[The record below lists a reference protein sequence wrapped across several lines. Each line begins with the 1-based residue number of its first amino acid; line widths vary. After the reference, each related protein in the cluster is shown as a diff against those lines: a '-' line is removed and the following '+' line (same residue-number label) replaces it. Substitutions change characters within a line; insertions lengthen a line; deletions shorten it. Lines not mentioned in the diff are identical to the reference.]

1 MKTWKFFVVLA
12 LLMTSVSAMAESA
25 SLGNEEEAENA
36 AESRLSLRFMEW
48 NYYSPIKSDYAQWS
62 AGGSMLGSFRE
73 AEDDVILWQLNGS
86 TGKLSDSS
94 GSAGL
99 IYRWANE
106 DTAMF
111 GVNAFLD
118 YENRDLGDFTR
129 WSFGGEV
136 RTKWIDFIGNRYIG
150 IKDTSYFEDGIAY
163 ISDGLDLGMAFY
175 VPNMQW
181 LSGDIAYYLREGRF
195 GVSDSKDV
203 IYSLR
208 MRREIAENVLLGLN
222 VSHHDYDGY
231 YDRDDTS
238 LGGSISYAHRL
249 ENSQTAICF
258 RLFGTAIGDFA
269 PSFSGGI
276 SYIYDFQYPKSR
288 ACAEERPHSFNPRND
303 FFLRAPRTRFTS
315 LTSIHFL

>member
-1 MKTWKFFVVLA
+1 MKAWKFFLVLA

-25 SLGNEEEAENA
+25 SLGNEEVAENV
-36 AESRLSLRFMEW
+36 AEIWPSLRFMELD
-48 NYYSPIKSDYAQWS
+48 YYSTIKSDYYHWS
-62 AGGSMLGSFRE
+62 AGVSMLGSFRE
-73 AEDDVILWQLNGS
+73 AEDDVMLWQLNGS
-86 TGKLSDSS
+86 TGKRYGSD

-99 IYRWANE
+99 IYRWADE

-118 YENRDLGDFTR
+118 YENGDFGDFTR

-136 RTKWIDFIGNRYIG
+136 RTEWINFIGNRYIG
-150 IKDTSYFEDGIAY
+150 IKDTSYFEDGFAY

-175 VPNMQW
+175 VPNIQW
-181 LSGDIAYYLREGRF
+181 LSGSISYSLWEGRF
-195 GVSDSKDV
+195 GRSDSKDV
-203 IYSLR
+203 TYSLI

-238 LGGSISYAHRL
+238 LGGSISYAHWL

-258 RLFGTAIGDFA
+258 RLFGIAIGDSA
-269 PSFSGGI
+269 PHFSGRI

-288 ACAEERPHSFNPRND
+288 ACAKERPHSFNPRND
-303 FFLRAPRTRFTS
+303 FFLRASRTG
-315 LTSIHFL
+315 L